1 MEFLRAINA
10 LMNRGSFFIASAQLQ
25 SRIINAIHNK
35 GGNALLC
42 CKPLAYTH
50 ATRKFPTGNLQKNS
64 KHCLCSLTGT
74 ISANFYQV
82 KTCRNWLAWGI
93 SPCPPKSKKQPP
105 ATAYLKIFYTNKER
119 TDTAMANRERQNELK
134 IYLSDDEQYILDQK
148 WKASGMKSKS
158 AFIRHLILYGYVY
171 DVNYEHL
178 REYNTTL
185 ARIGNNLNQIAKRM
199 NATGNV
205 YKADV
210 YEVKELM
217 KQVWQSQKSMLS
229 RQPSIRQ

>member
-1 MEFLRAINA
+1 
-10 LMNRGSFFIASAQLQ
+10 
-25 SRIINAIHNK
+25 
-35 GGNALLC
+35 
-42 CKPLAYTH
+42 
-50 ATRKFPTGNLQKNS
+50 
-64 KHCLCSLTGT
+64 
-74 ISANFYQV
+74 
-82 KTCRNWLAWGI
+82 
-93 SPCPPKSKKQPP
+93 
-105 ATAYLKIFYTNKER
+105 
-119 TDTAMANRERQNELK
+119 MANRERQNELK

-210 YEVKELM
+210 NEVKELM

-229 RQPSIRQ
+229 RQPSIRQQTISVIPKKQMKVVSFLPSDAVLKPLPLTSNLLCQKQIRQTPTKPFI